1 MGHQSAVGDGQHG
14 GIGYLILRLR
24 GHVLLVTVFESG
36 RERKR
41 LARAWQQ
48 GVGILADLQVGHGEI
63 VLGVRG
69 IVRIEVGILA
79 EVLLGREPV
88 HVHVAALLLGSVVE
102 EHVTVARE
110 DREVECHR
118 HRFTYMQVID
128 VVRAVAEGRLVGA
141 EISDGPQVDL
151 VVHGGHLNRGGIVL
165 VLVAHDGLCQLPHFA
180 LLGDGQIAVRILEDG
195 DTCHVT
201 ILHARDV
208 QANGSHGRSSVLV
221 VKDALGQGVACLL
234 GRSGHSRGVEAQVS
248 GIVEE

>member
-14 GIGYLILRLR
+14 GIGYLILRLCR
-24 GHVLLVTVFESG
+24 HVLLVTVLIGG

-48 GVGILADLQVGHGEI
+48 GVGILADLQVGHGEV

-79 EVLLGREPV
+79 EVLLGGEPV
-88 HVHVAALLLGSVVE
+88 HVHVAAFLLGSVVE
-102 EHVTVARE
+102 DHETVARE

-118 HRFTYMQVID
+118 HRFTYRQEAAVIHA
-128 VVRAVAEGRLVGA
+128 VVEGSLVGF

-151 VVHGGHLNRGGIVL
+151 VVHGGHVDRGGIVL

-180 LLGDGQIAVRILEDG
+180 LLGDGDIAIGILEHG
-195 DTCHVT
+195 DAGHVT
-201 ILHARDV
+201 VLHARDV
-208 QANGSHGRSSVLV
+208 KANSSHGGSAVLV
-221 VKDALGQGVACLL
+221 VKDALG
-234 GRSGHSRGVEAQVS
+234 E
-248 GIVEE
+248 